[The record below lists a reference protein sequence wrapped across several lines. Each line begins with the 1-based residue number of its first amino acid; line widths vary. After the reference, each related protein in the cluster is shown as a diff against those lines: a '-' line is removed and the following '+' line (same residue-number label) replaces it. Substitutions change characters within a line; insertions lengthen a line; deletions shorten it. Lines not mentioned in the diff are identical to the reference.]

1 MKTRLVT
8 IELEEYEE
16 LLKFKEMV
24 EEAEQ
29 SLHKSRNYPPSIEK
43 VTDYIPAPM
52 LFEHLKQSDD
62 TQEVVLR
69 KYW

>member
-24 EEAEQ
+24 EEAKQ
-29 SLHKSRNYPPSIEK
+29 SWNKSRNYPPSIEK

-52 LFEHLKQSDD
+52 LFEYLKQADS
-62 TQEVVLR
+62 TQEVVL
-69 KYW
+69 KKG

>member
-24 EEAEQ
+24 EEANN
-29 SLHKSRNYPPSIEK
+29 SFNKSRNYPPSIEK
-43 VTDYIPAPM
+43 ATDYIPAPM
-52 LFEHLKQSDD
+52 LFDYLKQDD
-62 TQEVVLR
+62 YTQEVVL
-69 KYW
+69 KSS